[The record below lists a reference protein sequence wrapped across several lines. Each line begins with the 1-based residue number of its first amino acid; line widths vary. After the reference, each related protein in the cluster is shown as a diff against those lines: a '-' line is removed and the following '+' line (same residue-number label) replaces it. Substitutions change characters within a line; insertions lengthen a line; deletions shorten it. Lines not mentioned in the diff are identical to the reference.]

1 MSSHNSLFFGVPRP
15 IEREEDLYLPQD
27 TTISSYESPTVPPTI
42 QDHHDAVQV
51 QLDAAQAL
59 SRVLVVAVV
68 MIAVAALIVVTS
80 VQGHVNNLILSIAL
94 KDKGTRKIGSEPV
107 NIGVVTGS
115 TLATAGNPAGDA
127 GVGGASSPRRRV
139 YYWGVQVSEA
149 QEASIQKDLNNVDN
163 SNDTFG
169 IIAIA
174 DGADAKATLISS
186 VKRFERR
193 TYGVCIA
200 EQQKT
205 HSVEISKPI

>member
-68 MIAVAALIVVTS
+68 MIAIAALVVVAA
-80 VQGHVNNLILSIAL
+80 VQGRVNDL
-94 KDKGTRKIGSEPV
+94 DKGTRKIGSEPL
-107 NIGVVTGS
+107 NIRVVTGS
-115 TLATAGNPAGDA
+115 TLATADNPASDA
-127 GVGGASSPRRRV
+127 GVGEASSPRRRV

-149 QEASIQKDLNNVDN
+149 QEVSFPKDMNNVDN
-163 SNDTFG
+163 SNDSFG

-174 DGADAKATLISS
+174 DGADG
-186 VKRFERR
+186 ERESCWWNITMDEFQDTMASLPAPPSIETSEDR
-193 TYGVCIA
+193 G
-200 EQQKT
+200 
-205 HSVEISKPI
+205 SM

>member
-1 MSSHNSLFFGVPRP
+1 MSSHNSLFFGVPRL

-51 QLDAAQAL
+51 QLDAAHAL

-68 MIAVAALIVVTS
+68 MIAVAALVVVAA
-80 VQGHVNNLILSIAL
+80 VQGRVNDLR
-94 KDKGTRKIGSEPV
+94 DKGIRKIGSEPV
-107 NIGVVTGS
+107 NIGVVTSS

-139 YYWGVQVSEA
+139 DYWGAQISEA
-149 QEASIQKDLNNVDN
+149 QEVSIQKDLNNVDN

-174 DGADAKATLISS
+174 DGAD
-186 VKRFERR
+186 
-193 TYGVCIA
+193 
-200 EQQKT
+200 
-205 HSVEISKPI
+205 